1 MSPRPYRLG
10 QRQAAREATRSRITD
25 AAGELLASA
34 GFTSFTI
41 EAVARA
47 ADVSPMTIYNHFT
60 SKAGLLEAVFDR
72 VAQQGQVHR
81 LAEAASEPDAYQC
94 LARFVHACCALWA
107 SNRIVQRR
115 LVGLAAIDPDFEAA
129 LQAREQRRAGA
140 ARAVLSRL
148 PGPDGRPNPR
158 QLDAAVGRL
167 MALTSFATVDAL
179 AGARGD
185 PVTSAAL
192 VEALVR
198 CALAHDS

>member
-10 QRQAAREATRSRITD
+10 QREATREATRSRIIE

-47 ADVSPMTIYNHFT
+47 ADVSPMTVYNQFA

-72 VAQQGQVHR
+72 VAQQGQVQR
-81 LAEAASEPDAYQC
+81 LAEAASEPDADQG

-115 LVGLAAIDPDFEAA
+115 LVGLAAIDLDFEAT

-140 ARAVLSRL
+140 ARAVLSRM
-148 PGPDGRPNPR
+148 PGPDGRPKPR
-158 QLDAAVGRL
+158 QLDTAVDWL

-179 AGARGD
+179 AGPHGD
-185 PVTSAAL
+185 PVASATL
-192 VEALVR
+192 VETLVR
-198 CALAHDS
+198 CALAQDS